1 MTCEIVL
8 RLALSYA
15 VAASSVPTDAA
26 PLVREVAER
35 WPAG

>member
-1 MTCEIVL
+1 MTCEIAL

-15 VAASSVPTDAA
+15 VAASSVATDAA
-26 PLVREVAER
+26 PLVRDVVER